1 MPKIKK
7 IIILTGFTSQY
18 IQSRL
23 WQIPNQQLRE
33 YEEYRDKQQ
42 LTGQEKAN
50 SDLQ

>member
-7 IIILTGFTSQY
+7 IIMLTGFTSQY

-23 WQIPNQQLRE
+23 WQIPNQQLSE
-33 YEEYRDKQQ
+33 FAGYLDKQ
-42 LTGQEKAN
+42 LLIGQEKVN